1 MGTKLTLRL
10 EDILIKNAKRAA
22 RSRGVSLSKMVA
34 DYFKTISSQQK
45 KEAPESPVLSEISGI
60 LPPRTDE
67 KKLLKSYKKHLAE
80 KYR

>member
-34 DYFKTISSQQK
+34 DYFKAISLQQK
-45 KEAPESPVLSEISGI
+45 KESPESPVLSEISGI

-67 KKLLKSYKKHLAE
+67 KKLLKSYKRHLAE